1 MFTKAHSQVLSYNE
15 AEKEYRSDRKS
26 SKEFCVTITEQR
38 WACLAQSRDRDKEAI
53 RLTEMPRSLFGNYTR
68 LIQYAPLKVCHIVL
82 IQVRCHKM
90 QYFVHSYIGGGSVTH
105 FNFTK

>member
-1 MFTKAHSQVLSYNE
+1 MLICNKAEENQFYLGTINDKCLRKQVLSYNE
-15 AEKEYRSDRKS
+15 AEKDYRSDRRS

-90 QYFVHSYIGGGSVTH
+90 
-105 FNFTK
+105 